1 MEMVKLTKDDR
12 VIERNKVD
20 YENNKEIWKIRGW
33 SLAEDKP
40 KPKNIEPP
48 KDQTI
53 VEEKPKVTKT
63 TTKKA
68 E

>member
-1 MEMVKLTKDDR
+1 MEMVKLTKDNR
-12 VIERNKVD
+12 TIERNKVD
-20 YENNKEIWKIRGW
+20 YENNKKMWKIRGW
-33 SLAEDKP
+33 VLAEDKP
-40 KPKNIEPP
+40 KPKKIETPI
-48 KDQTI
+48 DQTI

>member
-1 MEMVKLTKDDR
+1 MEMVKLKKDDR

-20 YENNKEIWKIRGW
+20 YENNKDIWARR
-33 SLAEDKP
+33 KP
-40 KPKNIEPP
+40 EPP

-53 VEEKPKVTKT
+53 IEEEPKPKK